1 MTTGVERSGTT
12 VSSILVEMRLEGG
25 RYSECG
31 EEEEEK
37 ERMIYLIDPFV
48 PLLRGFDR
56 SNNHRVCVSRPPSK
70 PYIDARSEE
79 RWIDEEQGEQAFE
92 SNGRRWRRR
101 RRRRSKHMS
110 HSGSDLRRQRLGLSD
125 QGEDPLRGIESLER
139 VHHQSIK
146 ADLELAI
153 ESIRRRWIEICSE
166 SKNLEWWSDQESYK
180 HRLMWID
187 HHRKEK
193 PSSSTTTTTDLNVPP
208 DWTEICRNQ
217 SIGEYI
223 LLLYSELIP
232 EHHLTLSISHT
243 TIIKTKSKCRV
254 KTIDF
259 RKSCD
264 EDQEMYPIHLPDM
277 TSFSLTTLDNFT
289 EEIRGLNNRDGWDVV
304 IIEYSIPLSSEN
316 ETTTGPPWEN
326 ESAKRSKSYRS
337 IELYELFKV
346 NLKASLS
353 LNSNKKSLVLIW
365 VTNRPKFRR
374 FLKNKFMP
382 DSNIVGPYRE
392 WYWLKITSSPLIP
405 PDCETAIK
413 DRGNSPDPTEADDD
427 KGESVRIRS
436 TVGANEKSVRSLVL
450 GGKPIFDLNSSSP
463 RRSYEGLILGW
474 YLPDPLKK
482 EYDARNDVGGG
493 LPELKSKIFL
503 SVPLSHSRK
512 PNLLDLI
519 EEYVPPNPKVL
530 ELFARSVTGFKT
542 EEYPEGGSL
551 RSNEVDRFTGDS
563 HNLSNLIS
571 NLKSLE
577 SDRPRWHSIGD
588 ESPKFN
594 GPPHIIYSE
603 GA

>member
-31 EEEEEK
+31 EEEEEKEREKEK

-193 PSSSTTTTTDLNVPP
+193 PSSTTTTTTDLNVPP

-217 SIGEYI
+217 SIVIEKT
-223 LLLYSELIP
+223 YSNL
-232 EHHLTLSISHT
+232 
-243 TIIKTKSKCRV
+243 KTESKCRV

-304 IIEYSIPLSSEN
+304 IID
-316 ETTTGPPWEN
+316 PPWEN

-551 RSNEVDRFTGDS
+551 RSNE
-563 HNLSNLIS
+563 
-571 NLKSLE
+571 